1 MPHSTSPEASPK
13 SEEEDG
19 LLPDAPPVDP
29 SDVEEAESDGSNDAL
44 MIPVEAT
51 KDSIKTDI
59 MPEDL
64 FDYDEDE
71 DDEFSS
77 SGLPA
82 NGKVET
88 VEATKVPNKIK
99 VKLEDMFDD
108 DEDED
113 AEFPTSS
120 LPANEKMES
129 SPAATAPL

>member
-1 MPHSTSPEASPK
+1 MPHSTSPEASPTL
-13 SEEEDG
+13 EEEDG

-29 SDVEEAESDGSNDAL
+29 SEVAESDGSNDAV

-51 KDSIKTDI
+51 KDSNKTDI
-59 MPEDL
+59 MLEDL

-82 NGKVET
+82 NGKVESL
-88 VEATKVPNKIK
+88 EATKVPSKIN

-108 DEDED
+108 DEDENE
-113 AEFPTSS
+113 EFPTSY